1 MFFSC
6 FCLFLR
12 YDDLL
17 SQTEIF
23 AMKKSVTK
31 VFQWGLKVS
40 VGGLYVL
47 IFLFASFSENQQNNT
62 SDASLLAYTTSP
74 FIPEK
79 LTFCGEDVP
88 LQYFDIMESLER
100 ELIVNTYF
108 HSQTLLYLKKASRYF
123 PVIEP
128 ILKENNIPED
138 FKYLVVAESGLS
150 HVVSPV
156 GAAGFW
162 QLLENTAKDY
172 GLEVNEE
179 VDERYHLEKSTV
191 AACKFLSESHLI
203 HKNWTMVAATYN
215 AGRKGI
221 DRQIERQGESNYY
234 DLLLN
239 EETARYVFRVLAV
252 KLILENP
259 IQYGFN
265 VPEPEKYYPVPFHE
279 ISVSDSIADIGV
291 FAKEQGTN
299 YKLLKMLNPWLRD
312 TKLLNSQKRTYRIKI
327 PDSREFNNE
336 SQ

>member
-1 MFFSC
+1 
-6 FCLFLR
+6 
-12 YDDLL
+12 
-17 SQTEIF
+17 
-23 AMKKSVTK
+23 MKKSISNLIP
-31 VFQWGLKVS
+31 QGLKLS
-40 VGGLYVL
+40 VGGLFVL
-47 IFLFASFSENQQNNT
+47 IFLFAAFSENQRSSSST
-62 SDASLLAYTTSP
+62 LALPSFTTSP
-74 FIPEK
+74 SIPET
-79 LTFCGEDVP
+79 LTFCGEEVP
-88 LQYFDIMESLER
+88 LHYFDVVESLER

-128 ILKENNIPED
+128 ILQANNIPED
-138 FKYLVVAESGLS
+138 FKYLVVAESGFAYI
-150 HVVSPV
+150 VSPM

-179 VDERYHLEKSTV
+179 IDERYHLEKATE
-191 AACKFLSESHLI
+191 AACKFLNESHSI

-239 EETARYVFRVLAV
+239 EETARYVFRILAIKV
-252 KLILENP
+252 VFENP
-259 IQYGFN
+259 MQYGFN
-265 VPEPEKYYPVPFHE
+265 VPESERYQPIPFHE
-279 ISVSDSIADIGV
+279 ILWTDSIGDIGV

-312 TKLLNSQKRTYRIKI
+312 NKLQNDQKKTYRIKI
-327 PDSREFNNE
+327 PDTREYKNNY
-336 SQ
+336 SCTN